1 MSPITPFWPAL
12 KSKDIYILPV
22 KFTLEMSLKYQP
34 INARFQ
40 EVIDALR
47 KEHPGSAIET
57 LANDFDSYDLI
68 LEHGRAVYIIG
79 IKLSRATRQTAFKLV
94 LYGKAVAQRYSGQKV
109 HMKLYAPSIAADAR
123 EAFIKAGGSF
133 QKLGPAR
140 RPRDAV
146 KVTSPGSWKV
156 VSYFLKNEG
165 STTNRASVD
174 TGVSYPWTRSV
185 VKKLVEL
192 GAFIDR
198 SRKVSVADLNVLFKT
213 VAWERPIN
221 GLKGLGFRSCFE
233 NEQEALKEL
242 YANME
247 GIIPESACT
256 LFTAADMYLEGR
268 ASGGC
273 VQLYADENAARVVK
287 SLMGEGDGV
296 SFQVYNPDRELDACA
311 IGDVRV
317 VSIEQAILDL
327 AGLGSAG
334 ADAARVLLEKYR
346 RE

>member
-1 MSPITPFWPAL
+1 
-12 KSKDIYILPV
+12 
-22 KFTLEMSLKYQP
+22 MSLKYQP
-34 INARFQ
+34 INAKFQ
-40 EVIDALR
+40 AVIDVLR
-47 KEHPGSAIET
+47 KEHPGAAIET
-57 LANDFDSYDLI
+57 LTNDFDSYDLI
-68 LEHGRAVYIIG
+68 LEHDRAVYIIG
-79 IKLSRATRQTAFKLV
+79 IKLSRATRQTVFKLV
-94 LYGKAVAQRYSGQKV
+94 LYGKTVAQRYSGQKV
-109 HMKLYAPSIAADAR
+109 YLKLYAPSIAADAR

-140 RPRDAV
+140 HGSPDPV

-156 VSYFLKNEG
+156 VCYFLKNDG
-165 STTNRASVD
+165 STMNQASVK

-185 VKKLVEL
+185 VKKLVEQ
-192 GAFIDR
+192 GAFSDKG
-198 SRKVSVADLNVLFKT
+198 RKVGVADLDVLFKA

-221 GLKGLGFRSCFE
+221 GLKGLGFRSCYDS
-233 NEQEALKEL
+233 EQEALKEL
-242 YANME
+242 YGNME
-247 GIIPESACT
+247 GIIPRSACT

-273 VQLYADENAARVVK
+273 VQLYADENAALVVR

-296 SFQVYNPDRELDACA
+296 SFQVYNPDRELEAHS

-334 ADAARVLLEKYR
+334 SDAAKVLLKKYR
-346 RE
+346 E